1 MSGPDYTWWHG
12 IYDVAKH
19 TYFEF
24 IPELKEVAMKK
35 DGNEKFAEE
44 MLEKHFKPI
53 EGHDWYFS
61 GMSKEAI
68 EKVRKGF
75 EARYGKGALK

>member
-1 MSGPDYTWWHG
+1 
-12 IYDVAKH
+12 VAKH
-19 TYFEF
+19 TYFKW

-35 DGNEKFAEE
+35 DGNTKFADA
-44 MLEKHFKPI
+44 MLDKYFRPI
-53 EGHDWYFS
+53 DGHTWYFE

-75 EARYGKGALK
+75 EERYGKGALK